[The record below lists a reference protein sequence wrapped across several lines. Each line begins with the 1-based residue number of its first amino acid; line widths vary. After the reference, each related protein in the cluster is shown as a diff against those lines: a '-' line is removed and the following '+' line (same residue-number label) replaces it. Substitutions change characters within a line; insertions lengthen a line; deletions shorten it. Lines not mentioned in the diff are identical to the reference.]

1 MNDQEKLRILL
12 GHWIEHNEE
21 HADEFRRWADKAGA
35 ATPDV
40 LAAAERMGHVN
51 QALAEALKK
60 LGGAME
66 RNPAGAHPHSHTHE
80 HRHADGTVHTH
91 DHAHPHAAHDHAHEH

>member
-1 MNDQEKLRILL
+1 VNDQEKLRILL

-35 ATPDV
+35 AAPDV
-40 LAAAERMGHVN
+40 LTAAERMGQVN

-66 RNPAGAHPHSHTHE
+66 HNQAGAHPHSHTHE

-91 DHAHPHAAHDHAHEH
+91 DHADP

>member
-1 MNDQEKLRILL
+1 VNDQEKLRILL

-35 ATPDV
+35 AAPDV
-40 LAAAERMGHVN
+40 LAAAERMGQVN
-51 QALAEALKK
+51 QALAEALEK

-66 RNPAGAHPHSHTHE
+66 HNPAGAHPHS
-80 HRHADGTVHTH
+80 HTH